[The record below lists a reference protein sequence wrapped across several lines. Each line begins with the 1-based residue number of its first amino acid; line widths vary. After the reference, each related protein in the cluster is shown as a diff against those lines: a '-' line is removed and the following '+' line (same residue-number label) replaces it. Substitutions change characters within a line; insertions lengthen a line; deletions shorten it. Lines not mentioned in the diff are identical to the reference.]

1 MANSTQ
7 YTKTLNTPSE
17 KLDTNE
23 LHGRVRVAFA
33 DFTAAGAEE
42 TISMFK
48 LPDGARIIG
57 GRANHAALGSGTT
70 LSVGHAAYVNAA
82 GTTVAADVD
91 EYKAAAASTGAV
103 GFNIA
108 ATTALGENSIV
119 DAPDGLVVTVT
130 TAGGSDATGFLSVQM
145 TYVLD

>member
-42 TISMFK
+42 TINMFK
-48 LPDGARIIG
+48 IPNGARIIG

>member
-33 DFTAAGAEE
+33 DFTADEAQE

-57 GRANHAALGSGTT
+57 GRVNHANLGTSTT
-70 LSVGHAAYVNAA
+70 LSIGHAAYVKADKTA
-82 GTTVAADVD
+82 VAADVD
-91 EYKAAAASTGAV
+91 EYKAAAASTSVSA
-103 GFNIA
+103 FNIA
-108 ATTALGENSIV
+108 ATTVLGENSIV
-119 DAPDGLVVTVT
+119 DSPDGLIVTAT
-130 TAGGSDATGFLSVQM
+130 TAGGDATGKIEVQM

>member
-33 DFTAAGAEE
+33 DFTAEGAEE
-42 TISMFK
+42 TINMFK
-48 LPDGARIIG
+48 IPNGARIIG

-70 LSVGHAAYVNAA
+70 LSVCHAAYVNAA
-82 GTTVAADVD
+82 
-91 EYKAAAASTGAV
+91 E
-103 GFNIA
+103 
-108 ATTALGENSIV
+108 L
-119 DAPDGLVVTVT
+119 L
-130 TAGGSDATGFLSVQM
+130 
-145 TYVLD
+145 

>member
-1 MANSTQ
+1 MANSVQYAKTQ
-7 YTKTLNTPSE
+7 DTPSV

-23 LHGRVRVAFA
+23 LHGRVRVAYA

-48 LPDGARIIG
+48 LPNGARIVG

-108 ATTALGENSIV
+108 ATTALGENSVV
-119 DAPDGLVVTVT
+119 DAPDGLVVTAT

>member
-7 YTKTLNTPSE
+7 YAKTLDTPSV

-23 LHGRVRVAFA
+23 LHGRVRVAYA
-33 DFTAAGAEE
+33 DFTAAGAQE

-48 LPDGARIIG
+48 LPNGARIIG
-57 GRANHAALGSGTT
+57 GRVNHAALGSGTT
-70 LSVGHAAYVNAA
+70 LSIGHAAYDNAA

-91 EYKAAAASTGAV
+91 EYKAAAASTSVSA
-103 GFNIA
+103 FNIA
-108 ATTALGENSIV
+108 ATTALGENSVV
-119 DAPDGLVVTVT
+119 DAPDGLVVTAT
-130 TAGGSDATGFLSVQM
+130 TAGGDATGLIEVQM

>member
-7 YTKTLNTPSE
+7 FAKTLDTPSV

-23 LHGRVRVAFA
+23 LHGRVRIAYA
-33 DFTAAGAEE
+33 DFTAAGAQE

-48 LPDGARIIG
+48 LPNGARIIG
-57 GRANHAALGSGTT
+57 GRVNHAALGSSTT
-70 LSVGHAAYVNAA
+70 LSVGHAAYDNAA

-91 EYKAAAASTGAV
+91 EYKAAAASTSVTA
-103 GFNIA
+103 FNIA
-108 ATTALGENSIV
+108 ATKALGENSVV
-119 DAPDGLVVTVT
+119 DAPDGLVVTAT
-130 TAGGSDATGFLSVQM
+130 TSGGNATGKIEVQM

>member
-1 MANSTQ
+1 MANSVQ
-7 YTKTLNTPSE
+7 FAKTLDTPSV

-23 LHGRVRVAFA
+23 LHGRVRVAYA

-48 LPDGARIIG
+48 LPNGARIIG

-70 LSVGHAAYVNAA
+70 LSIGHAAYVNAA
-82 GTTVAADVD
+82 GTTVALDVD

-108 ATTALGENSIV
+108 ATTALGENSVV
-119 DAPDGLVVTVT
+119 DAPDGLIITAT
-130 TAGGSDATGFLSVQM
+130 TAGGSNATGFLSVQM